1 MAVKKIFVSL
11 PHEKPQPMTE
21 EEYAKCKPFA
31 GEARLPS
38 KKIAKYEKN
47 LFTINRPR
55 GTDSNNEWSQEKRD

>member
-1 MAVKKIFVSL
+1 
-11 PHEKPQPMTE
+11 MTE

-55 GTDSNNEWSQEKRD
+55 GTDSNYEWSQENRD